1 MSNGSLKHDGKPPRR
16 RARPRELTEH
26 GVEKARTSVLSRLR
40 RWHAWNTKFHL
51 LKKFM
56 KQNPGQSVPVSL
68 DTVSYPKLGAW
79 VIEQRNTLRGDKNR
93 MDREL
98 AEANAA
104 AASGGSDRMT
114 TAQAVTIQNAAAAA
128 RAKQYDF
135 AAAARQDGGS
145 DHHHPIIPHVEK
157 QKGPAAAARRIARL
171 DSIGFDWGETRM
183 SRWNRKFELLRK
195 YAEAHGDVL
204 VPANLNTEE
213 YPRLG
218 KWVVA
223 QRRAYRETMQ
233 TRSKASGSTSNNP
246 GLFVPED
253 QIVLTLSLKPRRKLT
268 LFSLERA

>member
-1 MSNGSLKHDGKPPRR
+1 MSNGSLKHNAKSTRR
-16 RARPRELTEH
+16 RARTRELTELA
-26 GVEKARTSVLSRLR
+26 VEKAKTSVLSRLR

-56 KQNPGQSVPVSL
+56 KQHPGQSVPVSL
-68 DTVSYPKLGAW
+68 DSVSYPKLGAW
-79 VIEQRNTLRGDKNR
+79 VIEQRNALRGDKNR

-104 AASGGSDRMT
+104 AANGGSGRMT
-114 TAQAVTIQNAAAAA
+114 TAQAVAIQNATAAA
-128 RAKQYDF
+128 RAAQYDF

-145 DHHHPIIPHVEK
+145 DHHHPGIPHIEK

-183 SRWNRKFELLRK
+183 SRWNRKFEMLRK
-195 YAEAHGDVL
+195 YAEEHGDVL

-233 TRSKASGSTSNNP
+233 TRSKASSTIQDA
-246 GLFVPED
+246 GLFSAYRSMNA
-253 QIVLTLSLKPRRKLT
+253 LA
-268 LFSLERA
+268 LEQKRHCKMAAFYR